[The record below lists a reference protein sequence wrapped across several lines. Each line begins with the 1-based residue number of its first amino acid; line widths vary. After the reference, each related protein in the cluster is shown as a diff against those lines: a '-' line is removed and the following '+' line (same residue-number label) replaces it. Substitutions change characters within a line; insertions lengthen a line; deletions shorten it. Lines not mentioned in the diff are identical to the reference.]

1 MTLDFNQQQKPNYS
15 TRSFDFL
22 ELTNRATI
30 RHTAPVGANHQ
41 QTAKFRDSFT
51 HTRRQTRLDD
61 AAGFF
66 MPVDFA
72 HSGFL
77 PGMRG
82 LKNLLGGNKRVVL
95 LVDEKSTRQLC
106 QIFESKLGA
115 VTMTAIAMGNTA
127 QNPLA
132 RLPHIPLLFP
142 KAGKKRK
149 STADLVYESTP
160 TGLIVHHENTPVAW
174 IYPGYHQGQ
183 IDGKPTTSKFV
194 DVAYHRR
201 TEHGV
206 NLETRDFDTLQQAI
220 DFITATFGQG
230 GAK

>member
-1 MTLDFNQQQKPNYS
+1 
-15 TRSFDFL
+15 
-22 ELTNRATI
+22 
-30 RHTAPVGANHQ
+30 
-41 QTAKFRDSFT
+41 
-51 HTRRQTRLDD
+51 
-61 AAGFF
+61 
-66 MPVDFA
+66 
-72 HSGFL
+72 
-77 PGMRG
+77 
-82 LKNLLGGNKRVVL
+82 
-95 LVDEKSTRQLC
+95 
-106 QIFESKLGA
+106 
-115 VTMTAIAMGNTA
+115 MTAMLMGNAA

-160 TGLIVHHENTPVAW
+160 TGLIVHHGNSPVAW

-206 NLETRDFDTLQQAI
+206 NLETRDFDTLQQAV
-220 DFITATFGQG
+220 DFIAATFGQG

>member
-1 MTLDFNQQQKPNYS
+1 MTPNANQQQKPNYS

-41 QTAKFRDSFT
+41 QTAKFWDCYT
-51 HTRRQTRLDD
+51 HIWRQHRQHD
-61 AAGFF
+61 AGGFF
-66 MPVDFA
+66 SSVDYA
-72 HSGFL
+72 SGFM

-82 LKNLLGGNKRVVL
+82 LQNGVNRNKRIAYQIGVN
-95 LVDEKSTRQLC
+95 STRQLLPNVKT
-106 QIFESKLGA
+106 ESGELA
-115 VTMTAIAMGNTA
+115 MTAINVMGNTA

-206 NLETRDFDTLQQAI
+206 NLETRDFDTMQQAV

>member
-1 MTLDFNQQQKPNYS
+1 MILQNQNYS

-41 QTAKFRDSFT
+41 QTAKLRVLYPIN
-51 HTRRQTRLDD
+51 RRQHRQHD
-61 AAGFF
+61 AGGFF
-66 MPVDFA
+66 SSVDYA
-72 HSGFL
+72 SGFMSS
-77 PGMRG
+77 MRG
-82 LKNLLGGNKRVVL
+82 LQDGENRNKRVVKFRL
-95 LVDEKSTRQLC
+95 SDIGTRQLLPNYKT
-106 QIFESKLGA
+106 QFGA
-115 VTMTAIAMGNTA
+115 VTMTAITMGNAA
-127 QNPLA
+127 QNPVA

-206 NLETRDFDTLQQAI
+206 NLETRDFDTLQQAV
-220 DFITATFGQG
+220 DFIAATFGQG

>member
-1 MTLDFNQQQKPNYS
+1 
-15 TRSFDFL
+15 
-22 ELTNRATI
+22 
-30 RHTAPVGANHQ
+30 
-41 QTAKFRDSFT
+41 
-51 HTRRQTRLDD
+51 
-61 AAGFF
+61 
-66 MPVDFA
+66 
-72 HSGFL
+72 
-77 PGMRG
+77 
-82 LKNLLGGNKRVVL
+82 
-95 LVDEKSTRQLC
+95 
-106 QIFESKLGA
+106 
-115 VTMTAIAMGNTA
+115 MTAINVMGNTA

-206 NLETRDFDTLQQAI
+206 NLETRDFDTLQQAV

>member
-1 MTLDFNQQQKPNYS
+1 MLTDNQQQKPNYS

-41 QTAKFRDSFT
+41 QTAKFRDSYPT
-51 HTRRQTRLDD
+51 YDGNTVMLRRFFFVCIMRNRL
-61 AAGFF
+61 
-66 MPVDFA
+66 M
-72 HSGFL
+72 

-82 LKNLLGGNKRVVL
+82 IQDGANRIKR
-95 LVDEKSTRQLC
+95 DRFIGDKSTRQIC
-106 QIFESKLGA
+106 QNLKSYEYEK
-115 VTMTAIAMGNTA
+115 MNAIAMGNTA

-206 NLETRDFDTLQQAI
+206 NLETRDFDTLQQAV
-220 DFITATFGQG
+220 DFITATFGRG

>member
-1 MTLDFNQQQKPNYS
+1 MTLDFNRQQKPNNS
-15 TRSFDFL
+15 TRSIAKT

-41 QTAKFRDSFT
+41 QTAKFRDSYPNT
-51 HTRRQTRLDD
+51 WRQHRHND
-61 AAGFF
+61 AGGFF
-66 MPVDFA
+66 SPVDYA
-72 HSGFL
+72 SGFM

-82 LKNLLGGNKRVVL
+82 LKHRCDGNKRVLCQVQNRI
-95 LVDEKSTRQLC
+95 TRQILPNPKP
-106 QIFESKLGA
+106 KLGA
-115 VTMTAIAMGNTA
+115 VTMTAMLMGNAA

-160 TGLIVHHENTPVAW
+160 TGLIVHHGNSPVAW

-183 IDGKPTTSKFV
+183 IDGNPTTSKFV

-206 NLETRDFDTLQQAI
+206 NLETRDFDTLQQAV
-220 DFITATFGQG
+220 DFITETFGKG